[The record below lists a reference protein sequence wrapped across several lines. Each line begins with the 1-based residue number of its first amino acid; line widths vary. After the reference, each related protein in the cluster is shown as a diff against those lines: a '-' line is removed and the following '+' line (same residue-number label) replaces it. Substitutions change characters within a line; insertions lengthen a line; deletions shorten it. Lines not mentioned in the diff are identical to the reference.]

1 METKEAFTAP
11 HLQLVYTNSAS
22 RSLKELKR
30 KTAANVH
37 ALTMKY

>member
-1 METKEAFTAP
+1 METEEAFAAP
-11 HLQLVYTNSAS
+11 HLQLVCTSSVS

-37 ALTMKY
+37 ALTMK